1 MRITG
6 LASGMDTETM
16 IKDMMKAQRIPLD
29 KITQKKQYME
39 WQRDDYRAANK
50 KMFDFRNLTNDTILR
65 QSTYIQK
72 TVTSSAPNDIS
83 VRNVTSTSDFTG
95 KINIQQLAE
104 SATMQSAGRVL
115 NSEADLKKTL
125 KEIKPTINVPTTF
138 NIKAIKEDGTLDTK
152 GYDVKI
158 DEDSTMQSIL
168 DDINKN
174 SGVTAI
180 FDSFT
185 GKIAITAKNSGSS
198 QNSTNEIEFSGDFA
212 KYFMQMDSN
221 NVVATAASRG
231 TDGKNAKF
239 IFNGLETERQSNTFQ
254 ISGFEVTL
262 KKASTEDITFSSSP
276 DTDKILASVVKFVE
290 EYNKMIENFNTEI
303 REKKF
308 RDFQPL
314 STEQKA
320 DMKEK
325 DIELWEEKAKSGTLR
340 NDSILS
346 SALNKMRSELNAS
359 LSGVTGANRL
369 SDIGISTSENYMEN
383 GKLIIDEAK
392 LRKAISED
400 PNQVYELFAANGETN
415 SEKGLA
421 RRLVTTLDN
430 TRKLVIEKAGSD
442 TAVNNTFSLGRT
454 LNGFEDQISR
464 FEDRL
469 LMIEDRYYR
478 QFAAM
483 ESAIQRANQQS
494 AYLMNAFSG
503 GQ

>member
-16 IKDMMKAQRIPLD
+16 IKDMMKAKRIPLN

-50 KMFDFRNLTNDTILR
+50 KIFDFRKLTNDTMLR

-72 TVTSSAPNDIS
+72 IVTSSAPDDVS
-83 VRNVTSTSDFTG
+83 VRNITSTSDFNG
-95 KINIQQLAE
+95 KIKVENLAVA
-104 SATMQSAGRVL
+104 ATMQSKSSVIA
-115 NSEADLKKTL
+115 SEADLAKPL
-125 KEIKPTINVPTTF
+125 KDTITVPSSFVIKS
-138 NIKAIKEDGTLDTK
+138 IKVDGTLDS
-152 GYDVKI
+152 GYEVKL
-158 DEDSTMQSIL
+158 DDKSTMKTVL

-174 SGVTAI
+174 SGVNAVY
-180 FDSFT
+180 DSFT
-185 GKIAITAKNSGSS
+185 GKIAFTSKNSGNVSGG
-198 QNSTNEIEFSGDFA
+198 NEIEFSGSYGFLNVEQNNTIA
-212 KYFMQMDSN
+212 FNSN
-221 NVVATAASRG
+221 SG
-231 TDGKNAKF
+231 SMGENA
-239 IFNGLETERQSNTFQ
+239 IFTYNGLKTERQSNTFQ

-262 KKASTEDITFSSSP
+262 KKESNVDITFSSSP
-276 DTDKILASVVKFVE
+276 DTDKILESVVKFVD

-314 STEQKA
+314 STEQKV

-325 DIELWEEKAKSGTLR
+325 EIELWEEKAKSGTLR

-369 SDIGISTSENYMEN
+369 SEIGISTSENYMEN

-392 LRKAISED
+392 LRQAISED
-400 PNQVYELFAANGETN
+400 PNQVYELFAANGDTDA
-415 SEKGLA
+415 EKGLA
-421 RRLVTTLDN
+421 RRLVTILDD
-430 TRKLVIEKAGSD
+430 TRKKVIEKAGSD

-494 AYLMNAFSG
+494 AYLMNAFSS